1 MKPLLKI
8 DNLLD
13 RSHIEL
19 TANERKTLL
28 ET

>member
-13 RSHIEL
+13 HSHIEL